1 MSEAVVIFRTS
12 SEIEANV
19 VRGLLDAH
27 GIRAIVTSDMTRT
40 VFPLAISGQWE
51 LRVSVTEAEAEE
63 AKRLIETHR
72 QDVPAGRVV
81 RLADEFAPL
90 ERRIDYRFRDVGLL
104 EHALT
109 HRSRAHEDAS
119 GGVFDNESLEFL
131 GDAVLGFVIADR
143 LFRDFPQHD
152 EGRKSKLKSWL
163 VSAPTLAEL
172 GERLGLGEFLLLG
185 RGEERSGGRRKQA
198 LVADGYEA
206 LIAAIH
212 LDGGIDAAR
221 AFIEREFEELLARAR
236 EHGLDAE
243 VNADYKSA
251 LQEWAQGRGR
261 GLPQYRV
268 AGQTG
273 PDHRKRFLV
282 EVWLDGAP
290 VGRAEGLSKKQA
302 AQQAARQALETLT
315 AADTGAARRRSP
327 SRRRQSISMMPQFLG
342 RGSSSAA
349 AAGDRH
355 GRLGMGQPREPVGLH
370 FAGDVLLG
378 RRRGPAVEPH
388 PQPQQRVGEAVAL
401 LPHGDQIHVLQPRQV
416 VLRRTR
422 RALEPRGD
430 LGERQG
436 LFDAQDVEDGLER
449 AVPARAVEPELV
461 AEAAGGPERGAGR
474 HERGERADGV
484 RRAAARHGGD
494 RVGERGHVGGPAV
507 GERLDGAR
515 EVEVAGR
522 RAGAVEGGAHLAGRQ
537 RRHVDDLE
545 VRGRVAQQP
554 VRARHVA
561 GRQDEAVRARRERV
575 DQIAHDACA
584 GRGSSRRS

>member
-1 MSEAVVIFRTS
+1 MSELVVIFRTS

-63 AKRLIETHR
+63 ARRLIDSHR
-72 QDVPAGRVV
+72 ENVPAYRVV

-90 ERRIDYRFRDVGLL
+90 ERRIGYRFRDVGLL

-221 AFIEREFEELLARAR
+221 AFIEREFEDLLARAR
-236 EHGLDAE
+236 AHGLDAE

-261 GLPQYRV
+261 GLPEYRV

-273 PDHRKRFLV
+273 PDHHKRFQV
-282 EVWLDGAP
+282 EVWLNGAP
-290 VGRAEGLSKKQA
+290 VGRAEGASKKQA
-302 AQQAARQALETLT
+302 AQLAARQALETL
-315 AADTGAARRRSP
+315 
-327 SRRRQSISMMPQFLG
+327 
-342 RGSSSAA
+342 AA
-349 AAGDRH
+349 A
-355 GRLGMGQPREPVGLH
+355 
-370 FAGDVLLG
+370 
-378 RRRGPAVEPH
+378 
-388 PQPQQRVGEAVAL
+388 EA
-401 LPHGDQIHVLQPRQV
+401 
-416 VLRRTR
+416 
-422 RALEPRGD
+422 
-430 LGERQG
+430 
-436 LFDAQDVEDGLER
+436 DA
-449 AVPARAVEPELV
+449 AAEPEPE
-461 AEAAGGPERGAGR
+461 AE
-474 HERGERADGV
+474 
-484 RRAAARHGGD
+484 
-494 RVGERGHVGGPAV
+494 
-507 GERLDGAR
+507 
-515 EVEVAGR
+515 
-522 RAGAVEGGAHLAGRQ
+522 
-537 RRHVDDLE
+537 
-545 VRGRVAQQP
+545 
-554 VRARHVA
+554 
-561 GRQDEAVRARRERV
+561 
-575 DQIAHDACA
+575 
-584 GRGSSRRS
+584 